1 MLTPA
6 LTGPEVTTRA
16 VPVGPPAFELK
27 GVMSSLTVL
36 RLRTTDLGLIEQQL
50 RAKVE
55 PLPQFFLEAPV
66 VIDPSGLKGGGDG
79 LAWAGLST
87 VLRMLRL
94 VPVGVTNVSDEHR
107 AAIAVARL
115 PIMQLGGGRSRERN
129 LDDPA
134 AGRASARHPL
144 GGDEHARVPTSAG
157 NSTAGPAA
165 GRAPTAETP
174 APAVQAS
181 AATASAHRPPLVVR
195 QPVRSGQ
202 VIYARRGDLVVLAPV
217 NPGAE
222 VIADGNV
229 HIYATLRGRAIAG
242 AQGFAEAR
250 IFCQRMEA
258 EILSIAGAYLL
269 ADDIPNER
277 RGQPVQ
283 VYLDEAGECRM
294 ASL

>member
-1 MLTPA
+1 
-6 LTGPEVTTRA
+6 
-16 VPVGPPAFELK
+16 
-27 GVMSSLTVL
+27 MSSLTVL

-55 PLPQFFLEAPV
+55 ALPQFFLDAPV
-66 VIDPSGLKGGGDG
+66 VIDPSALKGGGDG

-87 VLRMLRL
+87 VLRMLHL

-107 AAIAVARL
+107 AAISVARL
-115 PIMQLGGGRSRERN
+115 PIMPLG
-129 LDDPA
+129 
-134 AGRASARHPL
+134 AGRVRDLEPGTRAGANASAGAEGL
-144 GGDEHARVPTSAG
+144 AETSMAAADFSDEPSPAEAAQPQTSAPSRVPHLSPAG
-157 NSTAGPAA
+157 KAA
-165 GRAPTAETP
+165 
-174 APAVQAS
+174 
-181 AATASAHRPPLVVR
+181 AHRPPLVVR

-222 VIADGNV
+222 VIADGHV

-269 ADDIPNER
+269 ADDIPAER
-277 RGQPVQ
+277 RGQAVQ
-283 VYLDEAGECRM
+283 VFLDESGECRV
-294 ASL
+294 AAL

>member
-1 MLTPA
+1 VLTSA
-6 LTGPEVTTRA
+6 LTGSEAKKRA
-16 VPVGPPAFELK
+16 VAIGRPAFELK

-55 PLPQFFLEAPV
+55 LLPQFFREAPV
-66 VIDPSGLKGGGDG
+66 VIDPSALNGGGDG

-87 VLRMLRL
+87 VLRMLHL

-115 PIMQLGGGRSRERN
+115 PIMQLGAGRSRERDVDGLVAGAN
-129 LDDPA
+129 VGPA
-134 AGRASARHPL
+134 P
-144 GGDEHARVPTSAG
+144 GDEDTRGAASSLAG
-157 NSTAGPAA
+157 AAADTLAGKATNTQTLALAA
-165 GRAPTAETP
+165 A
-174 APAVQAS
+174 QAS
-181 AATASAHRPPLVVR
+181 APNVAAHWPPLVVR

-222 VIADGNV
+222 VIADGHV

-242 AQGFAEAR
+242 AQGFAAAR

-269 ADDIPNER
+269 ADDVPRER

-294 ASL
+294 APL